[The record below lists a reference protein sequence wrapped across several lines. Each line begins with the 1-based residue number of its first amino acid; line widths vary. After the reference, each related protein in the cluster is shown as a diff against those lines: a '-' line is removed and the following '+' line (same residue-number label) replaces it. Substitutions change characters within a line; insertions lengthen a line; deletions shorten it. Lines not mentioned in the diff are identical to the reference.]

1 MNSTA
6 LGAEK
11 ENINFISE
19 AHEKFYYEKIQKV
32 READVYHKALC
43 YCIGMNEDTRRN
55 VDRIYN
61 FKTGCVK
68 PECLHEGWQ
77 TSGSAKVVRMAF
89 NLYCNG
95 TPSVDDEQDTEEQV
109 DECRRYSVEDL
120 FCCCYAPYFWQA
132 IQIRYPEY
140 ATYNKNLYASL
151 GYVEPDE
158 LGVTLATIMTKVIN
172 EDEISEK
179 DGILHHQENVD
190 LLPANIELSTLEVTM
205 GNVMSR
211 EMIMKEYIDTIRF
224 RYDYILIDCLPN
236 LSDTEMNYNKSN
248 QIVSADENRSDGD
261 NSTEEYQAFENLV
274 KETVDYES
282 LEVTHHDDMRQVD
295 EIVNLIVET
304 VMCKNDKILIA
315 SNWYPASLVKKK
327 FLMLT
332 YSHIEYVLHCM
343 RGNTSKV
350 KNIKKYLL
358 AALFNA
364 PSTMNGYY
372 QAEVNHDM
380 PGLVR

>member
-1 MNSTA
+1 MCKVISITNQKGGVGKTTTTVN
-6 LGAEK
+6 LGIGLAREGK
-11 ENINFISE
+11 
-19 AHEKFYYEKIQKV
+19 KV
-32 READVYHKALC
+32 LLIDAD
-43 YCIGMNEDTRRN
+43 
-55 VDRIYN
+55 
-61 FKTGCVK
+61 
-68 PECLHEGWQ
+68 PQ
-77 TSGSAKVVRMAF
+77 GS
-89 NLYCNG
+89 L
-95 TPSVDDEQDTEEQV
+95 T
-109 DECRRYSVEDL
+109 
-120 FCCCYAPYFWQA
+120 
-132 IQIRYPEY
+132 
-140 ATYNKNLYASL
+140 ASL

-295 EIVNLIVET
+295 EIVNLIIET

-315 SNWYPASLVKKK
+315 SNWYPASMVKKK

-343 RGNTSKV
+343 SGNTSKV

-380 PGLVR
+380 PGLAR